1 MCAVGLSEVAM
12 FLRKWTTFLSKKGH
26 HDGTGE
32 VGMLKG
38 SCTRTEGVSAC
49 PYLYRE
55 TQIDKGSIVLLGFT
69 SLYFRDTASF
79 TNWRFVATPIKQV
92 HLAPFFQQHLLAFCL
107 SVTFWSQQCLVTV
120 FLCHR
125 SYNISNVFISRVYVM
140 VSVISGLLC
149 YHCNCFGAPW
159 NKPK

>member
-79 TNWRFVATPIKQV
+79 TNWRFVATPIKQPQLSKSIWL
-92 HLAPFFQQHLLAFCL
+92 HFSNNICLL
-107 SVTFWSQQCLVTV
+107 SVSLSHFGHNSVWLLCFCVTV
-120 FLCHR
+120 LTIFQMFSSAGCMLWC
-125 SYNISNVFISRVYVM
+125 
-140 VSVISGLLC
+140 L
-149 YHCNCFGAPW
+149 W
-159 NKPK
+159 